1 MEEIKKNDI
10 KIYQLPEEDEEDEE
24 EDTQDLQVLGVEQGI
39 WGLQIL

>member
-10 KIYQLPEEDEEDEE
+10 KIYQFPMVDEEDEE